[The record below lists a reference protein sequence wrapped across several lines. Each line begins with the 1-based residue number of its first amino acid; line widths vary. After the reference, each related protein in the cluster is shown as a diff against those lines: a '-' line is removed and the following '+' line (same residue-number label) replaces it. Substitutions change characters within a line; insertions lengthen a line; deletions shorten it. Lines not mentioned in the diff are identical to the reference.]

1 MKNFVGIDLGTT
13 NSAICSYD
21 GSDTRVW
28 KSPQQNDVTP
38 SAIYIDRRG
47 NKQVG
52 FNAYNMAP
60 QSPDNSAMLFKRLMG
75 TSTPINL
82 PAVNMTMTPEEC
94 SAEILKVLFG
104 YLPEEI
110 RNDPDTGT
118 VITVPAAFN
127 QMQKDATMQAASMAG
142 LGKVALMQ
150 EPVAAVMSV
159 MRARN
164 TDGMFL
170 IYDLGGGTL
179 DIAIAESLGGRVN
192 LLAHGGIAMCGGRD
206 FDRVLV
212 DNVVRPWLLEHFDL
226 PEDFSVNPRFKS
238 LIRLATWATERAKIE
253 LSAREDSVISLS
265 ETEARVRDLSDNEV
279 YLDIPLPRDTYDN
292 LIAERVGESIESARE
307 TLNKAGLSPH
317 DLERIVFVGGPTNYK
332 MLRDKVAFELG
343 IPGSTDV
350 NPMTA
355 VAEGASLF
363 AESIDWGSQNRSRKN
378 TRGQISS
385 GGGLELSFNYI
396 ARTPDVKAK
405 IAVQL
410 AGQVA
415 SGSEFQI
422 DSVDTG
428 WTSGRMPLKHGATLD
443 VSLTKTGENSF
454 KVFVF
459 DSVGGPIALEQDSI
473 VITRTAATVDAIPAS
488 HSIAIAV
495 LDKVGGP
502 QVLEYLVKSGD
513 SLPKKG
519 SKTFKAAES
528 LKAGSTGS
536 LNFALWE
543 GEIEDPITDNRPI
556 GVLKISGSD
565 FDDGVIPAGADLEC
579 EYEIL
584 DSGNIIIEVSVP
596 CIGGTFH
603 SGKNFYSRQEGQL
616 DYTAAATMVV
626 EEGER
631 TLNRIDEINDVVDSP
646 KLDQARKKL
655 ESAVSLDPEE
665 AETETS
671 QEAME
676 KVLEARRLL
685 AQVRKEHLK
694 EIRQIDLDYVVSFF
708 DEHIRQHARPS
719 EASGFDNLA
728 KTAQRSIDRNDK
740 DFEHHL
746 EELKGKN
753 FEILWRQ
760 DWFVVERFKWM
771 VSSPHLFADKHRFEE
786 LAQIGTQLMRSDDI
800 EKLRAVVAQLSMIQ
814 IGGGPDNEMF
824 DVANIIRG

>member
-1 MKNFVGIDLGTT
+1 
-13 NSAICSYD
+13 
-21 GSDTRVW
+21 
-28 KSPQQNDVTP
+28 
-38 SAIYIDRRG
+38 
-47 NKQVG
+47 
-52 FNAYNMAP
+52 
-60 QSPDNSAMLFKRLMG
+60 
-75 TSTPINL
+75 
-82 PAVNMTMTPEEC
+82 
-94 SAEILKVLFG
+94 
-104 YLPEEI
+104 
-110 RNDPDTGT
+110 
-118 VITVPAAFN
+118 
-127 QMQKDATMQAASMAG
+127 
-142 LGKVALMQ
+142 
-150 EPVAAVMSV
+150 
-159 MRARN
+159 
-164 TDGMFL
+164 
-170 IYDLGGGTL
+170 
-179 DIAIAESLGGRVN
+179 
-192 LLAHGGIAMCGGRD
+192 
-206 FDRVLV
+206 
-212 DNVVRPWLLEHFDL
+212 
-226 PEDFSVNPRFKS
+226 
-238 LIRLATWATERAKIE
+238 
-253 LSAREDSVISLS
+253 
-265 ETEARVRDLSDNEV
+265 
-279 YLDIPLPRDTYDN
+279 
-292 LIAERVGESIESARE
+292 
-307 TLNKAGLSPH
+307 
-317 DLERIVFVGGPTNYK
+317 
-332 MLRDKVAFELG
+332 
-343 IPGSTDV
+343 
-350 NPMTA
+350 
-355 VAEGASLF
+355 
-363 AESIDWGSQNRSRKN
+363 
-378 TRGQISS
+378 
-385 GGGLELSFNYI
+385 
-396 ARTPDVKAK
+396 
-405 IAVQL
+405 
-410 AGQVA
+410 
-415 SGSEFQI
+415 
-422 DSVDTG
+422 
-428 WTSGRMPLKHGATLD
+428 MPLKHGATLD
-443 VSLTKTGENSF
+443 VSLTKTGENTF

-519 SKTFKAAES
+519 RKTFKAAES

-565 FDDGVIPAGADLEC
+565 FDDGVIPAGADLVC

-631 TLNRIDEINDVVDSP
+631 TLNRIDEINDVVDNP
-646 KLDQARKKL
+646 KLEQARRKL
-655 ESAVSLDPEE
+655 DSAVSLDPEE
-665 AETETS
+665 AETENS

-694 EIRQIDLDYVVSFF
+694 EIRQIDLDGVVSFF
-708 DEHIRQHARPS
+708 DEHIREHARPS

-746 EELKGKN
+746 DELKGKN

>member
-47 NKQVG
+47 NKQIG

-82 PAVNMTMTPEEC
+82 PAVNITMTPEEC

-142 LGKVALMQ
+142 LGKVGIMQ

-212 DNVVRPWLLEHFDL
+212 DNVVRPWLLENFDL
-226 PEDFSVNPRFKS
+226 PEDFSVNPSFKS

-265 ETEARVRDLSDNEV
+265 ETEARVRDLSENEV
-279 YLDIPLPRDTYDN
+279 YLDIPLQRDTYDK

-363 AESIDWGSQNRSRKN
+363 AESIDWGSQNRSRKS

-410 AGQVA
+410 AGQAA

-443 VSLTKTGENSF
+443 VSLTKTSENTF

-565 FDDGVIPAGADLEC
+565 FDDGVIPAGADLAC

-631 TLNRIDEINDVVDSP
+631 TLHRIDEINDVVDNP
-646 KLDQARKKL
+646 KLDQARQKL
-655 ESAVSLDPEE
+655 ESAASLDPEE
-665 AETETS
+665 AETENS

-746 EELKGKN
+746 DELKGKN

-786 LAQIGTQLMRSDDI
+786 LAQVGTQLMRSDDI